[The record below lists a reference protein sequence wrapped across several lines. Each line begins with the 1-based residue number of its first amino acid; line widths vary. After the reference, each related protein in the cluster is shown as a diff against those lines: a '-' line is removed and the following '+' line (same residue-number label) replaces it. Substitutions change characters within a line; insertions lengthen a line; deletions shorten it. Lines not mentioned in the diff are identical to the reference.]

1 MFDESTKNIIEGRKT
16 FFIVPDTALF
26 PENYLEDYL
35 AHGYETYIINDDRY
49 CPLKVKIDIIIHT
62 FTDSILFFYIDT
74 VVEGIEW
81 HTYIRDLQNRY
92 GEKVLIGVLYAKRP
106 NEDQKKRLEKY
117 YLFDVGIQGGC
128 ISLEFQRTKNFALI
142 NKVMFA
148 NQASGRRKNV
158 RAICDNN
165 SKVNFMGKNGLIKG
179 IVLDVSL
186 SHFSCTF
193 DTPLDI
199 KLYEKVKHIM
209 INVNGFHFSTDA
221 ILLMQRPM
229 NHVTLYVFVFANANG
244 QQGLEPDIQSRLLQ
258 KIYQI
263 VNDRVKSLMWE
274 KFDAARKA
282 LNNPAHG
289 RAYIPTDDGDIQNY
303 YR

>member
-35 AHGYETYIINDDRY
+35 ARGYETYIINDDRY

-74 VVEGIEW
+74 MVEGIEW

-117 YLFDVGIQGGC
+117 YLFDVGIQCGC

-165 SKVNFMGKNGLIKG
+165 SKVNFMGKNGLI
-179 IVLDVSL
+179 
-186 SHFSCTF
+186 
-193 DTPLDI
+193 
-199 KLYEKVKHIM
+199 
-209 INVNGFHFSTDA
+209 
-221 ILLMQRPM
+221 
-229 NHVTLYVFVFANANG
+229 
-244 QQGLEPDIQSRLLQ
+244 
-258 KIYQI
+258 
-263 VNDRVKSLMWE
+263 
-274 KFDAARKA
+274 
-282 LNNPAHG
+282 
-289 RAYIPTDDGDIQNY
+289 
-303 YR
+303 